1 MAKQTIFA
9 TRASRTKARRSRG
22 FQKPK
27 NKGRSYTNFDHE
39 KAHNR
44 LLAGGDWC
52 ESVMLTLTSRP
63 AHPHWQPSYF
73 HSDVWIQTLR
83 VYYEQTKTIVS
94 YFIVATNGK
103 SGNEQASAHVMFEEP
118 LPDLDLLMRIFE
130 ANRFGLTRVTD
141 AGGEVTKY
149 IAKNLCEPD
158 AEEMSSKWRDHEK
171 R

>member
-1 MAKQTIFA
+1 
-9 TRASRTKARRSRG
+9 
-22 FQKPK
+22 
-27 NKGRSYTNFDHE
+27 
-39 KAHNR
+39 
-44 LLAGGDWC
+44 
-52 ESVMLTLTSRP
+52 
-63 AHPHWQPSYF
+63 
-73 HSDVWIQTLR
+73 
-83 VYYEQTKTIVS
+83 
-94 YFIVATNGK
+94 
-103 SGNEQASAHVMFEEP
+103 MFEEP